1 MQSALTPTTAQRW
14 AVARLDD
21 YGSKGSN
28 EKITRSVRSGGLIL
42 LAFFYHRQRPFAPL
56 EIYNKI

>member
-1 MQSALTPTTAQRW
+1 MVYDLTVITPTTAQRW

-28 EKITRSVRSGGLIL
+28 EKITRSVAIGWIDFVSVFLSQTETIC
-42 LAFFYHRQRPFAPL
+42 PT
-56 EIYNKI
+56 